1 MVLGLRG
8 IFGLLVLLSATF
20 SAASSS
26 GAWAARP
33 PGSKAA
39 PAVPLAMP
47 APQTP
52 QAPPAPRSAQP
63 PPGGADAA
71 FFAPLEGGRGVPAT
85 SFLRRVGDVPE
96 PIRPASAA
104 QMADATERLRLLAVA
119 ALERSPTVR
128 DISAGVRALQQDV
141 REVEALGKPQVNL
154 SVSSRFTEPPSN
166 STATPLRGVPYYVLS
181 ATQLLW
187 DFGRLE
193 SQVQS
198 RRAVVTGQQER
209 LRLAYEAIAGETLS
223 AAAELSRYRA
233 QLAATDLYLSRME
246 QLSRMIAELVREDR
260 GRSAELLQVQ
270 SRLMQ
275 AKTAR
280 ALIEVK
286 VRENEIVLARLV
298 GDDAAARALID
309 AVCDPATVAALLVLP
324 SMDGFLAGLPNHPAL
339 KQLEAEARG
348 QTQVAQAAANSRLP
362 VISAVAG
369 RTPTTPGVTTQYLH
383 YAGVDLTVPLYRGG
397 ADRAQ
402 ERSALDRSDAARER
416 REQTE
421 RELTSRVR
429 VLHQTARSQL
439 ERVDEYLALLK
450 ISDRVRQDIYD
461 QWSLLGRRSLYELLG
476 AEAEHHSLRMGWL
489 GAIHDSWAAQLR
501 LRTESAAL
509 GDWFGVPSKESSR

>member
-8 IFGLLVLLSATF
+8 RGLGLGLGLLVLLSAAT
-20 SAASSS
+20 SS

-47 APQTP
+47 ATQAP
-52 QAPPAPRSAQP
+52 QAPKAAP
-63 PPGGADAA
+63 GADAA

-85 SFLRRVGDVPE
+85 SFLRREGDVPE
-96 PIRPASAA
+96 PIQPASAA
-104 QMADATERLRLLAVA
+104 QTADAIERLRLLAVA
-119 ALERSPTVR
+119 AVERSPTVR
-128 DISAGVRALQQDV
+128 DIAAGVRASQQDV

-166 STATPLRGVPYYVLS
+166 STATPLRGVPYYVVS
-181 ATQLLW
+181 ATQQLW

-193 SQVQS
+193 SQIQS
-198 RRAVVTGQQER
+198 RRTVVTGQQER
-209 LRLAYEAIAGETLS
+209 LRSAYEAIAGETLS

-309 AVCDPATVAALLVLP
+309 AVCEQATVAALLVLP
-324 SMDGFLAGLPNHPAL
+324 SINGFLAGLPNHPAL
-339 KQLEAEARG
+339 KQLEAEAAG
-348 QTQVAQAAANSRLP
+348 QIQVAQAAVNSRLP

-421 RELTSRVR
+421 RELTSRIR

-439 ERVDEYLALLK
+439 ERVDEHLALLK

-489 GAIHDSWAAQLR
+489 SAIHDSWAAQLR

>member
-1 MVLGLRG
+1 
-8 IFGLLVLLSATF
+8 
-20 SAASSS
+20 
-26 GAWAARP
+26 
-33 PGSKAA
+33 
-39 PAVPLAMP
+39 
-47 APQTP
+47 
-52 QAPPAPRSAQP
+52 
-63 PPGGADAA
+63 
-71 FFAPLEGGRGVPAT
+71 
-85 SFLRRVGDVPE
+85 
-96 PIRPASAA
+96 
-104 QMADATERLRLLAVA
+104 MAEAIERLRSLAVA

-128 DISAGVRALQQDV
+128 DIAAGVRASQQDV

-166 STATPLRGVPYYVLS
+166 SAATPLRGVPYYVVS

-198 RRAVVTGQQER
+198 RRTVVTSQQER

-233 QLAATDLYLSRME
+233 QLAATDLYHSRME
-246 QLSRMIAELVREDR
+246 QLLRMIAELVREDR

-286 VRENEIVLARLV
+286 VRENEIILARLV

-324 SMDGFLAGLPNHPAL
+324 SIDGFLVGLPNHPAL
-339 KQLEAEARG
+339 RQLEAEAAG

-429 VLHQTARSQL
+429 VLHQTALSQL

-476 AEAEHHSLRMGWL
+476 AEAEHHSLRMGRL
-489 GAIHDSWAAQLR
+489 SAIHDSWAAQLR